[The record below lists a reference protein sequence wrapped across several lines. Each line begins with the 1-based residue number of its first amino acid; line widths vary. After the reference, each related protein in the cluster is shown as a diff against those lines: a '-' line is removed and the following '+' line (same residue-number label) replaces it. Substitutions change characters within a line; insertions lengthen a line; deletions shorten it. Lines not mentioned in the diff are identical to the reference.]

1 MDGISSDDE
10 ESLTSSQIDQ
20 EQQHLLEKSNAIP
33 RRRPDKR
40 EGSGGAFIVFLVL
53 AVFICSF
60 VVFSNGFTTVDV
72 GIADETI
79 KRLQM
84 AKEGRVSFGS
94 LSEDDQV
101 TLFQD
106 FQNTFKKAY
115 DTKKEQKSR
124 MKNFQDFLSRVDER
138 NADEKKA
145 GGSAVHGLTIFS
157 DLSTE
162 EFQENF
168 MGYIPPKSS
177 TKKYEKLAV
186 SVDAYT
192 GTKTNVDWAGIYTTP
207 INNQQYCGSCW
218 AFSTTQQIEADAIR
232 SGLITPDQ
240 PLSVQQLISW

>member
-1 MDGISSDDE
+1 MDCSSSSDE
-10 ESLTSSQIDQ
+10 ESSLTSQQ
-20 EQQHLLEKSNAIP
+20 EHQQLIEKFNAIP
-33 RRRPDKR
+33 KRRPDKR
-40 EGSGGAFIVFLVL
+40 EGSTGAFIVFLVL

-72 GIADETI
+72 GIADETV

-84 AKEGRVSFGS
+84 AKEGRVAFGT

-106 FQNTFKKAY
+106 YQNTFKKAY

-124 MKNFQDFLSRVDER
+124 MKNFQAFLTRVDER

-145 GGSAVHGLTIFS
+145 GGSAIHGLTIFS

-177 TKKYEKLAV
+177 TKKYEKMAV
-186 SVDAYT
+186 SVATYT

-207 INNQQYCGSCW
+207 INNQAYCGSCW

>member
-1 MDGISSDDE
+1 MDSSSDDE
-10 ESLTSSQIDQ
+10 ESLNSQQ
-20 EQQHLLEKSNAIP
+20 EQERQLIEKSESFLT
-33 RRRPDKR
+33 RKRPDKR
-40 EGSGGAFIVFLVL
+40 EGSRGAAIVFLVL
-53 AVFICSF
+53 AVFIGSF
-60 VVFSNGFTTVDV
+60 VIFSNGFTTVDV
-72 GIADETI
+72 GIADETV

-106 FQNTFKKAY
+106 FQDTFKKAY

-124 MKNFQDFLSRVDER
+124 MKNFQAFLARVDER

-145 GGSAVHGLTIFS
+145 GGSAIHGLTIFS
-157 DLSTE
+157 DLTTE

-177 TKKYEKLAV
+177 AKKYEKLAV
-186 SVDAYT
+186 SVDTYT

-232 SGLITPDQ
+232 AGLITPDQ